1 MSEQVRRVIGDRL
14 RQARLA
20 AELTQVDVAA
30 DFLRSRQAVSSWE
43 AGRTLPSV
51 LELRELAILYGVSTD
66 LLLLGMVDSDDETVR
81 VLARVREPKAKDFAP
96 SSF

>member
-1 MSEQVRRVIGDRL
+1 MHEQTRRVIGERL

-20 AELTQVDVAA
+20 ADLTQQDVAT

-43 AGRTLPSV
+43 AGRTLPTV
-51 LELRELAILYGVSTD
+51 LELLELAILYGVSTD
-66 LLLLGMVDSDDETVR
+66 RLLIGSDDSDVETVR
-81 VLARVREPKAKDFAP
+81 VLAQVRRNPKPDFEP